1 MPMTKVR
8 MSGGTHTA
16 PNFRRLRVSAMKAT
30 AAMAAHSATPG
41 AARRRLSGAHRR
53 TSSTAIVLLRIKNG
67 DELAFADC
75 LAFAD
80 LDLLDDARL
89 GREHGD
95 FHLHRFE
102 DHDLALGLDPVAGL
116 GLDLPDVAGD
126 FRLNVDDG
134 HTLVFS
140 PALPTRP
147 PSRYAAS
154 FTAERTPLVRVERP
168 SPILADS
175 AATVAPAIPALLRR
189 GRPAAPARSA
199 PKPASL

>member
-1 MPMTKVR
+1 MPMTRVR
-8 MSGGTHTA
+8 MSGGTQTA
-16 PNFRRLRVSAMKAT
+16 PNFSMSRVSAVKAT

-67 DELAFADC
+67 DQLAFSDS

-102 DHDLALGLDPVAGL
+102 DHDLALGLDPVAWL
-116 GLDLPDVAGD
+116 GLALPDIAGD
-126 FRLNVDDG
+126 FRLHVDDG

-140 PALPTRP
+140 PALLRGLFRPRGVPTQGP
-147 PSRYAAS
+147 
-154 FTAERTPLVRVERP
+154 
-168 SPILADS
+168 
-175 AATVAPAIPALLRR
+175 
-189 GRPAAPARSA
+189 
-199 PKPASL
+199 